1 MRTEIYITNATRK
14 SRRGEARE
22 AILFAVSIIGFETQ
36 LHSPSAHSAQ
46 PSLLIPLRELL
57 CVCWRGFRPLPR
69 RRGRRRWKL
78 YLRLSHFPAR
88 KGPRRGLRRKGVIPN
103 CGGKSCYPLCRY
115 WTADQEAEFHRTSDF
130 SNKQAELER
139 FLFGAYV
146 PTPPAG
152 GCILFSSQ
160 PWRVRRFVPRI
171 AHFSAQRCLLISRPS
186 ADGVRPPAHS
196 ARLSCHKESFST
208 RGGGEAFDPS
218 KHPLARLAPSSPSSL
233 SLIQCALPSFLPSL
247 PYDA

>member
-1 MRTEIYITNATRK
+1 MKRGIRSSNKIYVANETGK
-14 SRRGEARE
+14 SRGWPGGYTFPCHINRLEIAIALSFARS
-22 AILFAVSIIGFETQ
+22 L
-36 LHSPSAHSAQ
+36 SP
-46 PSLLIPLRELL
+46 RELL

-130 SNKQAELER
+130 SNTQAEPR
-139 FLFGAYV
+139 PFSFRYICPHLFRRV
-146 PTPPAG
+146 HL
-152 GCILFSSQ
+152 ILVSTLARPS
-160 PWRVRRFVPRI
+160 VPRI

-186 ADGVRPPAHS
+186 AS
-196 ARLSCHKESFST
+196 ARPHTLPVCRVTKSHSRLEAAAQEGE
-208 RGGGEAFDPS
+208 RG
-218 KHPLARLAPSSPSSL
+218 
-233 SLIQCALPSFLPSL
+233 I
-247 PYDA
+247 